1 MTKAEYIE
9 KAGNEFADKIRSLNL
24 NHAQLLLFNKI
35 IQPKFQEIL
44 HLMVEVFG
52 EEKSIEL
59 QEFYLEVN
67 KKMFEIGKMEKKWY

>member
-67 KKMFEIGKMEKKWY
+67 KKMFEIGKMEKK